1 VVATRHLDHVD
12 NSVQVGGRYIGFGIQ
27 PRVFVGDTK
36 TRRYIEITPH
46 GGWTRV
52 DARSLLVLYATGAK
66 AFDARAPIAFVPLRD
81 LPPMP
86 ACG

>member
-1 VVATRHLDHVD
+1 M
-12 NSVQVGGRYIGFGIQ
+12 QVGGRYIGFGIQ